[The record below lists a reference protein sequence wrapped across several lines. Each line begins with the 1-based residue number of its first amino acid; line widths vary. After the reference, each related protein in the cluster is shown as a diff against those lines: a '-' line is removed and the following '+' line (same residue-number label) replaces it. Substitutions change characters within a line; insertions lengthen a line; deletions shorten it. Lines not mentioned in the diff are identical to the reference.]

1 LFKDYQNDS
10 KGGYNLANDKS
21 SPETNNGEL
30 IRLLMEMGMSRKTA
44 TTLTYLAQVDETV
57 SKEIEENTNL
67 SQPEVSTAIK
77 ELSKK
82 GWIAQ
87 RKLEQNESKGRPVSA
102 YKMTI
107 PFSKAVNIVIHN
119 KNNEIEQLQAWIS
132 KLKNLA
138 DTE

>member
-1 LFKDYQNDS
+1 
-10 KGGYNLANDKS
+10 LANDKL
-21 SPETNNGEL
+21 SPEKTNGEL

-44 TTLTYLAQVDETV
+44 TTLTYLAQVDETI

-77 ELSKK
+77 ELTKR

-107 PFSKAVNIVIHN
+107 PFNEAVNIVVDN
-119 KNNEIEQLQAWIS
+119 KKNEIQQLQTWIS

-138 DTE
+138 ETG